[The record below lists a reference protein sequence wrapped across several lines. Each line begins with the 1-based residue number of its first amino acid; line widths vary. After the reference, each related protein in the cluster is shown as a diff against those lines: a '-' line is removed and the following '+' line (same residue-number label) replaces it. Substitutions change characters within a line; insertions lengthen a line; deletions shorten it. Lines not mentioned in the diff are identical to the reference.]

1 MQILTF
7 GRVPLIFVFP
17 VVAIAG
23 SKPLSGVGFAGAFG
37 AMLLSALTDLLDGY
51 FARKLGVASRLG
63 AYADPLTDKV
73 FYLTALPTLV
83 YLAGVQGERGH
94 AALLLGMTICF
105 LLRDQWVSFMRS
117 IGALYQSDARAN
129 WSGKAR
135 TLIAFPA
142 ICVAFYH
149 LGAPAS
155 WPLRV
160 PAALAWGLEIASIV
174 INAVS
179 IWVYTRHYGPALM
192 KEMGSDH

>member
-17 VVAIAG
+17 AVALAAG
-23 SKPLSGVGFAGAFG
+23 RPLSGVAFG
-37 AMLLSALTDLLDGY
+37 VAFGTMLASALTDLLDGY

-73 FYLTALPTLV
+73 FYLTSLPTLV

-94 AALLLGMTICF
+94 AGLLLVMTIFF

-135 TLIAFPA
+135 TLVAFPA

-155 WPLRV
+155 WPLTIPV
-160 PAALAWGLEIASIV
+160 ALVWGLEIASIG
-174 INAVS
+174 INAIS
-179 IWVYTRHYGPALM
+179 IWVYTRHYGPALL
-192 KEMGSDH
+192 KEMSSDH